1 MSRPLFL
8 TLEGTEGVGKSTNLQ
23 FICDRLKAHGVD
35 YIQTREPGGTPLA
48 EEIRELLL
56 RRRDERVDPAAELLM
71 IFAARAQHLREVIL
85 PALSRGQWVV
95 CDRFTDA
102 TFAYQG
108 GGRQMNTD
116 MIADLERMVQG
127 GVRPDAVIV
136 LDVEPAIGLA
146 RASGRGAADRFE
158 SEDLAFFSRVRDMY
172 RARAATRPGVYHL
185 VDAGPSLELVQQSL
199 GVLIDHLVCEARS

>member
-1 MSRPLFL
+1 VSRPLFL

-23 FICDRLKAHGVD
+23 FICDRLKALGVD

-172 RARAATRPGVYHL
+172 RTRAATRPGVYHL
-185 VDAGPSLELVQQSL
+185 VDAGPSLEVVQQSL
-199 GVLIDHLVCEARS
+199 GVLIDHLVSEARS

>member
-1 MSRPLFL
+1 
-8 TLEGTEGVGKSTNLQ
+8 
-23 FICDRLKAHGVD
+23 
-35 YIQTREPGGTPLA
+35 
-48 EEIRELLL
+48 
-56 RRRDERVDPAAELLM
+56 
-71 IFAARAQHLREVIL
+71 
-85 PALSRGQWVV
+85 
-95 CDRFTDA
+95 
-102 TFAYQG
+102 
-108 GGRQMNTD
+108 MNTD

-136 LDVEPAIGLA
+136 LDVEPAIGLT

-185 VDAGPSLELVQQSL
+185 VDAGPSLEVVQQSL